1 MQEGGTYVF
10 LGLFW
15 LLMVA
20 ITGARKTL
28 STYIYT
34 LIGVGGVIYGLYLFM
49 LNAAVFATIIVTAI
63 VTVVICLT
71 IGIYIW
77 KNRDTIHIHLTSDE
91 VPEMTPEERYLY
103 DAYKNE
109 DDETKNE
116 DEIPLR

>member
-34 LIGVGGVIYGLYLFM
+34 LIGVGGVIYGLYLFV
-49 LNAAVFATIIVTAI
+49 LNAAVFATVIVTAI

-109 DDETKNE
+109 DGETKNE